1 MELSYIHFSIE
12 TIENNDTDLQKS
24 IGFLE
29 TSIKIKTIAILVVL
43 LIGFIGHFL
52 TIFVFSQKRFRI
64 NSSNVYLLC
73 LSINDGFYLVIHFFE
88 DTIEALNNT
97 ILSDTLNKNPKL
109 NYLFSLLHVI
119 DENELACRLINYLRY
134 VLRFISAYIIVAFTI
149 QRLLIVYSPM
159 RNRFKSNKTAW
170 KTVLTITITAIVIN
184 SWVPFIF
191 EINKQDNDSPYCDN
205 KKNWSSQ
212 YFIVNCIYISSIML
226 IPIILIFSSNSM
238 IILITIKDDLRRK
251 NLQQVKKEF
260 TRKLIIEAT
269 TKSTNYSKSLSI
281 ENITGQTVVKKIVFK
296 ANKSRKLTRMLVLI
310 SFSYALLNLPYLI
323 FWSLYFSEQNSIRR
337 NYFYSAL
344 QISEIFFMLNY
355 GVHFYLYC
363 VAGSFFRNQLK
374 YSLLSL
380 KTSSQ

>member
-1 MELSYIHFSIE
+1 
-12 TIENNDTDLQKS
+12 
-24 IGFLE
+24 
-29 TSIKIKTIAILVVL
+29 
-43 LIGFIGHFL
+43 
-52 TIFVFSQKRFRI
+52 
-64 NSSNVYLLC
+64 
-73 LSINDGFYLVIHFFE
+73 
-88 DTIEALNNT
+88 
-97 ILSDTLNKNPKL
+97 
-109 NYLFSLLHVI
+109 
-119 DENELACRLINYLRY
+119 
-134 VLRFISAYIIVAFTI
+134 
-149 QRLLIVYSPM
+149 
-159 RNRFKSNKTAW
+159 
-170 KTVLTITITAIVIN
+170 
-184 SWVPFIF
+184 
-191 EINKQDNDSPYCDN
+191 
-205 KKNWSSQ
+205 
-212 YFIVNCIYISSIML
+212 ML

-251 NLQQVKKEF
+251 NLQQIKKEF

-269 TKSTNYSKSLSI
+269 TKSTNYTKSLSI

-380 KTSSQ
+380 RTSSQ